1 MIIKIISN
9 KKSKIGKHDMK
20 NLRNKNNNN
29 NKNLCYNCNKY

>member
-9 KKSKIGKHDMK
+9 KKFKIGKHGMK